1 MTRNPGS
8 PASSP
13 VDREELKYWA
23 ERGAKTAAFLL
34 VIPGSTIAALGV
46 GILVGQTV
54 PVAVVGLGAGMLLW
68 GLIVALRT

>member
-13 VDREELKYWA
+13 VEREELKYWA
-23 ERGAKTAAFLL
+23 ERRAKTAAFLL